1 MQSLY
6 KIKTAK
12 FFEKVKKKDSSTE
25 AASLDED
32 PFSITH
38 ITLCTESRLL
48 AIAGKIT
55 RILKTYSWI
64 KKHKSIFKKFTYE
77 KFINYFNFSTCIF
90 PDYMGHESSIEFWK
104 NSCFENMTAGFLK
117 VVKIHFGKIALKWCM
132 KKNVFD

>member
-55 RILKTYSWI
+55 IMIVT
-64 KKHKSIFKKFTYE
+64 
-77 KFINYFNFSTCIF
+77 
-90 PDYMGHESSIEFWK
+90 HETRKEFRK
-104 NSCFENMTAGFLK
+104 NTHFENMRAGFLRI
-117 VVKIHFGKIALKWCM
+117 VKSHK
-132 KKNVFD
+132 

>member
-1 MQSLY
+1 MSYINIQESRNEYYFSRFWDSSSTCMQSLY

-48 AIAGKIT
+48 AIAGKVS
-55 RILKTYSWI
+55 RI
-64 KKHKSIFKKFTYE
+64 
-77 KFINYFNFSTCIF
+77 
-90 PDYMGHESSIEFWK
+90 
-104 NSCFENMTAGFLK
+104 
-117 VVKIHFGKIALKWCM
+117 
-132 KKNVFD
+132 

>member
-25 AASLDED
+25 AANLDED

-55 RILKTYSWI
+55 RILKTYSNQKAKNVI
-64 KKHKSIFKKFTYE
+64 NE
-77 KFINYFNFSTCIF
+77 KFR
-90 PDYMGHESSIEFWK
+90 K
-104 NSCFENMTAGFLK
+104 
-117 VVKIHFGKIALKWCM
+117 
-132 KKNVFD
+132 